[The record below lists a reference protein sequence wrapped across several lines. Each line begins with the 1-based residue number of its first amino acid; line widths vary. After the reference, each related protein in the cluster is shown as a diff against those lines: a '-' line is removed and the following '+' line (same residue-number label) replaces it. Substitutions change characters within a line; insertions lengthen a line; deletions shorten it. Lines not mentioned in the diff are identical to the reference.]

1 MSACFVGG
9 GRSIIRVSLGVVA
22 IGTKYRKIG
31 YHSNYKNILR
41 TFVLRRIE
49 LGMVQSPSIDQLR
62 DRVSRIT
69 GVPRRAPT
77 QAVSLGIPEIDGR
90 LPARG
95 LARGGIHEVNGD
107 LGSATSLL
115 AAFLS
120 RQKAIRQV
128 IWVTGSSGP
137 SPLGLSQLG
146 LDHRRLA
153 VVQSRHHDDQL
164 WAAEE
169 ALREL
174 GYGAVVAEI
183 DKVDLTESRRLQLA
197 AEGSGAIG
205 FLLRRDRSPI
215 ASLTRWHIEPA
226 RSPDCLPR
234 WQLSLTRARWAEAGG
249 TWTLGWDYAAFH
261 FNLVASMAGRSAEA
275 AE

>member
-1 MSACFVGG
+1 MNQLSPIEDL
-9 GRSIIRVSLGVVA
+9 RS
-22 IGTKYRKIG
+22 
-31 YHSNYKNILR
+31 
-41 TFVLRRIE
+41 
-49 LGMVQSPSIDQLR
+49 
-62 DRVSRIT
+62 RVSRIT
-69 GVPRRAPT
+69 GIPRRVPA
-77 QAVSLGIPEIDGR
+77 QAVQLGIAEIDDY

-95 LARGGIHEVNGD
+95 LARGGIHELSGD
-107 LGSATSLL
+107 TGSATSFL
-115 AAFLS
+115 AAFLG

-128 IWVTGSSGP
+128 IWVTVSAGP

-146 LDHRRLA
+146 LDHRRLT
-153 VVQSRHHDDQL
+153 VIQTRRHDDQL

-174 GYGAVVAEI
+174 GHSAVVAEI

-197 AEGSGAIG
+197 AEVSGAIG
-205 FLLRRDRSPI
+205 FLFRRDRSPI

-234 WQLSLTRARWAEAGG
+234 WQLCLTRARGAEAGG
-249 TWTLGWDYAAFH
+249 TWTLGFDHAAFH
-261 FNLVASMAGRSAEA
+261 FNLVAPMGHGQAEA

>member
-1 MSACFVGG
+1 MNQF
-9 GRSIIRVSLGVVA
+9 
-22 IGTKYRKIG
+22 T
-31 YHSNYKNILR
+31 
-41 TFVLRRIE
+41 
-49 LGMVQSPSIDQLR
+49 PIDQLR
-62 DRVSRIT
+62 DRVRRIT
-69 GVPRRAPT
+69 GLPSRPPT
-77 QAVSLGIPEIDGR
+77 QPVPFDIPDIDLR

-95 LARGGIHEVNGD
+95 LARGGIHELSGD
-107 LGSATSLL
+107 IGSATSFL
-115 AAFLS
+115 AAFLG
-120 RQKAIRQV
+120 REKAIRQV
-128 IWVTGSSGP
+128 IWVTGSAGP

-146 LDHRRLA
+146 LDHRRLTVIQA
-153 VVQSRHHDDQL
+153 RHHDDQL
-164 WAAEE
+164 WATEE

-197 AEGSGAIG
+197 AESSGAIG

-226 RSPDCLPR
+226 RSHDCLPR
-234 WQLSLTRARWAEAGG
+234 WQLSLTRARGAEANG